1 MFLHILWQ
9 IVQTDKFSLADQVL
23 PQELPRKK
31 GFDRD
36 LKKKRISLKLHRHI
50 LYFINGGANKK

>member
-1 MFLHILWQ
+1 MFLHTLWQ
-9 IVQTDKFSLADQVL
+9 IVQTDKFNQPDQVL

-36 LKKKRISLKLHRHI
+36 FKKRINLKLTRQI
-50 LYFINGGANKK
+50 LNFINGGTNKK